1 MSARFSAA
9 FGQGLSIGGG
19 TLLVVVACIEPGALR
34 VPYPCDKG
42 MTSEPS
48 GFLDLGSRGNGLTIS
63 NNRNV
68 FSPLVEVRILD
79 DSISTLTASF

>member
-9 FGQGLSIGGG
+9 FGQGLSAGGG
-19 TLLVVVACIEPGALR
+19 TLLVDVACSEPGALR

-48 GFLDLGSRGNGLTIS
+48 GFLHLGSRGNRLAIS
-63 NNRNV
+63 HNRNV
-68 FSPLVEVRILD
+68 FSLLVEVRILD